1 MELEENRLATFSMG
15 WPHPAS
21 FAGTPVK
28 FAKAGFYFDPT
39 PQYRDKVLC
48 FCCGLSLVDWKR
60 DHDPWNEHCKRAPTC
75 GFINRVFER
84 YKSEAARLSS
94 FASWPLSRDYR
105 PNPSRLAA
113 AGFYFSPTH
122 QAPDRA
128 ACFCCGISLYRW
140 EAADDPW
147 TEHQKHSRNCPLVQG
162 RSVGNIP
169 LSDFHGAAS
178 RAAAAPAAASAPA
191 RGAAALSSSSSSAEK
206 PTVEGDSSPNPIP
219 ALIERLEALGVDPN
233 DTAPSFFVCPITLG
247 LITNPVVA
255 EDGHSYERESIEQ
268 WLTSRHNSPLTNKP
282 IYSKRLIVNYNLR
295 AQIVDFLEKLI
306 ASTKEKANQPADVAS
321 SPSASASASLERE
334 VADLSIS

>member
-1 MELEENRLATFSMG
+1 MPPPR
-15 WPHPAS
+15 
-21 FAGTPVK
+21 
-28 FAKAGFYFDPT
+28 
-39 PQYRDKVLC
+39 
-48 FCCGLSLVDWKR
+48 
-60 DHDPWNEHCKRAPTC
+60 NEHCKRAPTC

-94 FASWPLSRDYR
+94 FASWCVSLSLPLAFRTFVHPPLPPPRALATDALTFRATSPPNRPLSRDYR